1 MVKALNCPN
10 CAAVFNPSDK
20 SCEYC
25 GSYIITSEAKQLT
38 YDLNEFKPTYKKIF
52 FHEIEM
58 GANELPIRS
67 GMANIYYSATK
78 SDGGRLLLTNQR
90 LIFCAHAL
98 NINPNLYWEIQ
109 INDID
114 RAELGL
120 NLFISQR
127 INIFDRLNNKSVF
140 VVYGGKQWI
149 HEINNVLNK
158 RPGALI

>member
-10 CAAVFNPSDK
+10 CAATFNPKDST
-20 SCEYC
+20 CEYC

-38 YDLNEFKPTYKKIF
+38 YDLSEFKPTYKKIF

-58 GANELPIRS
+58 RANELPIRS

-98 NINPNLYWEIQ
+98 NINPNLYWEISLK
-109 INDID
+109 DVD

-127 INIFDRLNNKSVF
+127 IKVFDVKGNETTF
-140 VVYGGKQWI
+140 VVYGGKTWLE
-149 HEINNVLNK
+149 EIGRCLN
-158 RPGALI
+158 

>member
-10 CAAVFNPSDK
+10 CAAGFNPSNK

-25 GSYIITSEAKQLT
+25 GSYIITTDSKQFT
-38 YDLNEFKPTYKKIF
+38 YDLNEFKPSYKKIF

-58 GANELPIRS
+58 GTNELPIRS

-98 NINPNLYWEIQ
+98 NINPNLYWEISLK
-109 INDID
+109 NLD
-114 RAELGL
+114 RAENGL
-120 NLFISQR
+120 NLLISQR
-127 INIFDRLNNKSVF
+127 IKIFDRKGNETTF
-140 VVYGGKQWI
+140 VVYGGKTWI
-149 HEINNVLNK
+149 TEIECALNQN
-158 RPGALI
+158 

>member
-10 CAAVFNPSDK
+10 CAAVFDPKQNN
-20 SCEYC
+20 CEYC
-25 GSYIITSEAKQLT
+25 GSYIITSEAKQIT
-38 YDLNEFKPTYKKIF
+38 YDFNEFKLTNRKIF

-58 GANELPIRS
+58 NTNEFPIRS
-67 GMANIYYSATK
+67 GLANMYYSATK

-98 NINPNLYWEIQ
+98 NINPNLYWELSLKEV
-109 INDID
+109 N

-127 INIFDRLNNKSVF
+127 VKIFDVKDNETTF
-140 VVYGGKQWI
+140 IVYGGKSWI
-149 HEINNVLNK
+149 DEIQH
-158 RPGALI
+158 ALHKMR

>member
-10 CAAVFNPSDK
+10 CAATFNPEDSI
-20 SCEYC
+20 CEYC
-25 GSYIITSEAKQLT
+25 GSYIITSEAKQFT
-38 YDLNEFKPTYKKIF
+38 YDFNEFKSTYKKIF

-58 GANELPIRS
+58 YANELPIRS

-98 NINPNLYWEIQ
+98 NINPNLYWEISLK
-109 INDID
+109 DVD

-127 INIFDRLNNKSVF
+127 IKVFDVKGNETTF
-140 VVYGGKQWI
+140 VVYGGKTWLE
-149 HEINNVLNK
+149 EIGRCLN
-158 RPGALI
+158 

>member
-25 GSYIITSEAKQLT
+25 GSFIITNDSKQFT
-38 YDLNEFKPTYKKIF
+38 YNLNEFKPTYKKIF

-58 GANELPIRS
+58 GVNELPIRS

-98 NINPNLYWEIQ
+98 NINPNLYWEISLESV
-109 INDID
+109 N

-120 NLFISQR
+120 NLLISQR
-127 INIFDRLNNKSVF
+127 IKIFDIKGNETTF
-140 VVYGGKQWI
+140 VVYGGKTWL
-149 HEINNVLNK
+149 EELERALN
-158 RPGALI
+158 

>member
-25 GSYIITSEAKQLT
+25 GSYIITTDSKQFT

-58 GANELPIRS
+58 GTNELPIRS

-98 NINPNLYWEIQ
+98 NINPNLYWEISLK
-109 INDID
+109 DVD

-120 NLFISQR
+120 NLLISQR
-127 INIFDRLNNKSVF
+127 INIFDKINNKTVF
-140 VVYGGKQWI
+140 VVYGGKHWI
-149 HEINNVLNK
+149 HEIKNILNK
-158 RPGALI
+158 KPGTLI

>member
-10 CAAVFNPSDK
+10 CAATFNPKDPI
-20 SCEYC
+20 CEYC

-58 GANELPIRS
+58 CANELPIRS

-90 LIFCAHAL
+90 LIFGAHAL
-98 NINPNLYWEIQ
+98 NINPNLYWEIGLE
-109 INDID
+109 NVD

-120 NLFISQR
+120 NLLISQR
-127 INIFDRLNNKSVF
+127 IKIFDTTGNETTF
-140 VVYGGKQWI
+140 VVYGGKTWL
-149 HEINNVLNK
+149 EELERALN
-158 RPGALI
+158 

>member
-20 SCEYC
+20 SCGYC
-25 GSYIITSEAKQLT
+25 GSFIITNDSKQFT
-38 YDLNEFKPTYKKIF
+38 YNLNEFKPTYKKIF

-58 GANELPIRS
+58 GVNELPIRS

-98 NINPNLYWEIQ
+98 NINPNLYWEIGLE
-109 INDID
+109 NVE

-120 NLFISQR
+120 NLLISQR
-127 INIFDRLNNKSVF
+127 IKIFDTKGNETTF
-140 VVYGGKQWI
+140 VVYGGKTWL
-149 HEINNVLNK
+149 EELK
-158 RPGALI
+158 RALY

>member
-25 GSYIITSEAKQLT
+25 GSYIITTDSKQFT

-58 GANELPIRS
+58 GTNELPIRS

-98 NINPNLYWEIQ
+98 NINPNLYWEISLK
-109 INDID
+109 DVD
-114 RAELGL
+114 LAENGL
-120 NLFISQR
+120 NLLISQR
-127 INIFDRLNNKSVF
+127 IKIFDRKDNETTF
-140 VVYGGKQWI
+140 VVYGGKTWI
-149 HEINNVLNK
+149 AEIEWALNQY
-158 RPGALI
+158 

>member
-10 CAAVFNPSDK
+10 CAAVFNPSNK

-25 GSYIITSEAKQLT
+25 GSYIITTDSKQFK

-58 GANELPIRS
+58 GTNELPIRS

-98 NINPNLYWEIQ
+98 NINPNLYWEI
-109 INDID
+109 
-114 RAELGL
+114 
-120 NLFISQR
+120 
-127 INIFDRLNNKSVF
+127 
-140 VVYGGKQWI
+140 
-149 HEINNVLNK
+149 
-158 RPGALI
+158 

>member
-10 CAAVFNPSDK
+10 CAATFNPKDSV
-20 SCEYC
+20 CEYC

-58 GANELPIRS
+58 CANELPIRS

-98 NINPNLYWEIQ
+98 NINPNLYWEISLK
-109 INDID
+109 DVD

-127 INIFDRLNNKSVF
+127 IKVFDVKGNETTF
-140 VVYGGKQWI
+140 VVYGGKTWLE
-149 HEINNVLNK
+149 EIGHCLN
-158 RPGALI
+158 

>member
-10 CAAVFNPSDK
+10 CAATFNPKDSI
-20 SCEYC
+20 CEYC

-58 GANELPIRS
+58 CANELPIRS

-98 NINPNLYWEIQ
+98 NMNPNLYWEISLK
-109 INDID
+109 DVD

-127 INIFDRLNNKSVF
+127 ITVFNVKGNETTF
-140 VVYGGKQWI
+140 VVYGGKTWI
-149 HEINNVLNK
+149 AEIECALNQN
-158 RPGALI
+158 

>member
-10 CAAVFNPSDK
+10 CAATFNPEDSI
-20 SCEYC
+20 CEYC

-58 GANELPIRS
+58 CANELPVRS
-67 GMANIYYSATK
+67 GMTNIYYSATK

-98 NINPNLYWEIQ
+98 NINPNLYWEISLK
-109 INDID
+109 DVD

-127 INIFDRLNNKSVF
+127 IKVFDVKGNETTF
-140 VVYGGKQWI
+140 VVYGGKTWLE
-149 HEINNVLNK
+149 EIGRCLN
-158 RPGALI
+158 

>member
-10 CAAVFNPSDK
+10 CAATFNPKDSI
-20 SCEYC
+20 CEYC

-58 GANELPIRS
+58 CAYELPIRS

-98 NINPNLYWEIQ
+98 NINPNLYWEISLK
-109 INDID
+109 DVD

-127 INIFDRLNNKSVF
+127 IKVFDVKGNETTF
-140 VVYGGKQWI
+140 VVYGGKMWLE
-149 HEINNVLNK
+149 EIGRCLN
-158 RPGALI
+158 

>member
-10 CAAVFNPSDK
+10 CAAVFNPIDK

-38 YDLNEFKPTYKKIF
+38 YDLNEFKPSYKKIF

-58 GANELPIRS
+58 CANELPVRS

-98 NINPNLYWEIQ
+98 NINPNLYWEISLK
-109 INDID
+109 DVD

-127 INIFDRLNNKSVF
+127 IKVFDVKGNETTF
-140 VVYGGKQWI
+140 VVYGGKPWLE
-149 HEINNVLNK
+149 EIG
-158 RPGALI
+158 RCLI

>member
-10 CAAVFNPSDK
+10 CAATFNPKDSI
-20 SCEYC
+20 CEYC

-58 GANELPIRS
+58 CANELPVRS

-98 NINPNLYWEIQ
+98 NINPNLYWEISLE
-109 INDID
+109 DVD

-127 INIFDRLNNKSVF
+127 IKVFDVKGNETTF
-140 VVYGGKQWI
+140 VVYGGKTWLE
-149 HEINNVLNK
+149 EIG
-158 RPGALI
+158 RCLI

>member
-10 CAAVFNPSDK
+10 CAAVFNPSNK

-25 GSYIITSEAKQLT
+25 GSYIITTDSKQFK

-58 GANELPIRS
+58 GTNELPIRS

-98 NINPNLYWEIQ
+98 NINPNLYWEISLK
-109 INDID
+109 DLE
-114 RAELGL
+114 RAENGL
-120 NLFISQR
+120 NLLISQR
-127 INIFDRLNNKSVF
+127 IKIFDRKDNETTF
-140 VVYGGKQWI
+140 VVYGGKTWI
-149 HEINNVLNK
+149 AEIECALNQN
-158 RPGALI
+158 